1 MMRDSMRLYLIGHDY
16 KYAAEQMLLT
26 LFPEERPEYPAGKPS
41 GDRIELSLS
50 RGRHMVTASCALHRG
65 AEVRHGRASARLER
79 LDGELET
86 DRVCQRLVK
95 NALYRAALRDGRQK
109 PPWGALTGVRPGKLL
124 CALLR
129 AEPDEQ
135 AALRRFIEDYDVSP
149 ERAALCL
156 DTARQT
162 LKAAASLEKRDV
174 CLYVGIPFCPTR
186 CAYCS
191 FVSQSVEKSMAL
203 MEPFFEAL
211 LRELHAVAEQV
222 RRLGLRVISIY
233 MGGGTPTTLTA
244 PMLDRLCEALAADF
258 DLAGLR
264 EYTVEAGR
272 PDTITEEKLRV
283 LKKWGVDRVSVN
295 PQTMSDRVLEVIGRR
310 HSAADIVEAL
320 EKVRRVGGFAV
331 NMDLI
336 AGLPADTVG
345 GFTDTLERVL
355 ALAPENIT
363 VHTLSLKK
371 GSRIMTEGAELPS
384 AEEVGRMLDLAGERL
399 RAAGY
404 APYYL
409 YRQKF
414 MSGGFENLGWAKPGT
429 ENLYN
434 ICIMEELCS
443 ILAMGAGASTKLVRT
458 DGGRNLRLMAPKYP
472 LEYIRSIAN
481 TCEEKEKIAE
491 FYRAWKETDPWHT
504 N

>member
-1 MMRDSMRLYLIGHDY
+1 MRLYLIGHDY

-26 LFPEERPEYPAGKPS
+26 LCPEERPEYPEGKPA
-41 GDRIELSLS
+41 GERIELRLS
-50 RGRHMVTASCALHRG
+50 RGKERITASCRFVRG
-65 AEVRHGRASARLER
+65 SGVWLGRSSAPLER
-79 LDGELET
+79 LTDPLET

-95 NALYRAALRDGRQK
+95 NAMYRALLRAGRKK
-109 PPWGALTGVRPGKLL
+109 PVWGALTGVRPGKLFS
-124 CALLR
+124 ALLR
-129 AEPDEQ
+129 EGLSEDE
-135 AALRRFIEDYDVSP
+135 ALRRFITDYDVSP
-149 ERAALCL
+149 ERAALCR
-156 DTARQT
+156 DTARET
-162 LKAAASLEKRDV
+162 EALDAALGERDV

-191 FVSQSVEKSMAL
+191 FVSQSVEKSMKL
-203 MEPFFEAL
+203 MEPFLDAL
-211 LRELHAVAEQV
+211 LQELHATAAQV
-222 RRLGLRVISIY
+222 RSLGLRPVALY

-244 PMLDRLCEALAADF
+244 PMLDRLCAALAEDF
-258 DLAGLR
+258 DLRALR

-283 LKKWGVDRVSVN
+283 LRQWGVDRVSVN
-295 PQTMSDRVLEVIGRR
+295 PQSMSDRVLEAIGRR
-310 HSAADIVEAL
+310 HSAQDIVEAL
-320 EKVRRVGGFAV
+320 EKVRAVGGFAV

-336 AGLPADTVG
+336 AGLPADTFA
-345 GFTDTLERVL
+345 GFAETLEQVL

-371 GSRIMTEGAELPS
+371 GSRLTLEGGALPT

-414 MSGGFENLGWAKPGT
+414 MSGGFENLGWTKPGCV
-429 ENLYN
+429 NRYN

-443 ILAMGAGASTKLVRT
+443 ILAMGAGGSTKLVRR

-472 LEYIRSIAN
+472 LEYIQTIAH
-481 TCEEKEKIAE
+481 TCEEKEQIAA
-491 FYRAWKETDPWHT
+491 FYREVKENSHGLSTD
-504 N
+504 